1 MEKIQDNARNAIQF
15 VIHVQKTQRSAT
27 PVKMALDSILK
38 AFANFALIIARS
50 AQLAMISAKTKMEI
64 NSVKMDI
71 QWRKTE
77 NAFYAVKIVKTV
89 LNPMNAEGVEQD
101 SVWPKKDLTLFA
113 KNAKKAA
120 RNAIQMPIYAL
131 LVILV
136 MDLSKISMAYQLEN
150 VENAPMTVHYALGT
164 IKYAKTVKKVKAQ
177 NMLMENSRNAKV
189 AQRIAWS
196 ARQAAHSAQFAQKD
210 SVLMKMA
217 SVLIAQVTARFVAWT
232 ADFAIHAMQA
242 MDLEMIF

>member
-1 MEKIQDNARNAIQF
+1 MEKIQDNARNAIRF
-15 VIHVQKTQRSAT
+15 AIHVKKTQRSAT

-38 AFANFALIIARS
+38 AFANLVLIIARN

-64 NSVKMDI
+64 NSAKMDML
-71 QWRKTE
+71 WKKTE

-89 LNPMNAEGVEQD
+89 LNLMNAESVKLD

-131 LVILV
+131 VVILV
-136 MDLSKISMAYQLEN
+136 MDLSEISMAYQLEN
-150 VENAPMTVHYALGT
+150 VENAPKTVHYALGT

-177 NMLMENSRNAKV
+177 YMLMENSRNAKV

-196 ARQAAHSAQFAQKD
+196 ANQAAQSALSAQKD
-210 SVLMKMA
+210 SVLIMKMA
-217 SVLIAQVTARFVAWT
+217 SVLVAQVTARYVIWT
-232 ADFAIHAMQA
+232 ADFAIHVMQA
-242 MDLEMIF
+242 MD

>member
-15 VIHVQKTQRSAT
+15 AIHVQKTQRSAT

-64 NSVKMDI
+64 NSAKMDML
-71 QWRKTE
+71 WRKME

-101 SVWPKKDLTLFA
+101 SVWLKKDLTLFA

-136 MDLSKISMAYQLEN
+136 MDL
-150 VENAPMTVHYALGT
+150 
-164 IKYAKTVKKVKAQ
+164 
-177 NMLMENSRNAKV
+177 
-189 AQRIAWS
+189 
-196 ARQAAHSAQFAQKD
+196 
-210 SVLMKMA
+210 
-217 SVLIAQVTARFVAWT
+217 
-232 ADFAIHAMQA
+232 
-242 MDLEMIF
+242 